1 MCHSFWG
8 LSVCRNAVRSLV
20 ERVAGS
26 GNTSPMERNVGSRN
40 TSPMER
46 NARSGNTG
54 PMERNTGSRN
64 TSPMERSAGSRN
76 TGPMERSAGSGN
88 TGPMERSAGSRNT
101 SLTERITGCG
111 NIRGGDRWFHD
122 EDFSGIWN
130 RFFVWGTVCRLC
142 QSKGEDTFYRHGIFQ
157 SGEAFAVQQRTRG

>member
-8 LSVCRNAVRSLV
+8 LSVCGNAVRSLV

-26 GNTSPMERNVGSRN
+26 GNTSPMERN
-40 TSPMER
+40 
-46 NARSGNTG
+46 
-54 PMERNTGSRN
+54 
-64 TSPMERSAGSRN
+64 
-76 TGPMERSAGSGN
+76 
-88 TGPMERSAGSRNT
+88 AGSRNT

-157 SGEAFAVQQRTRG
+157 SGEAFAVQQDRKSVV